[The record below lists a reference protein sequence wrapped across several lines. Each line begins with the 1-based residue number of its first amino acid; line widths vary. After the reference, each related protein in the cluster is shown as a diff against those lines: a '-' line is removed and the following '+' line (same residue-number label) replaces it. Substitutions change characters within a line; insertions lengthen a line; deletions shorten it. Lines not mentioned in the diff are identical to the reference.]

1 MKIKA
6 LVQILFAILVGFL
19 FGRVIF
25 DNYSKK
31 SVLAFNEG
39 EKVYLVKLASYDSLE
54 EIENSKS
61 LLVLSNDSSYNL
73 YAGITKQKDN
83 ANKIIS
89 YYKDSYKDITIDTL
103 YVNDLKFLT
112 ELKEY
117 DKLVSIV
124 NKKDD
129 LISIESIIL
138 ANYKEVLNET

>member
-6 LVQILFAILVGFL
+6 LVPIFFSILVGFL

-138 ANYKEVLNET
+138 ANYKEVLNEA

>member
-6 LVQILFAILVGFL
+6 LVPIFFSILVGFL

-39 EKVYLVKLASYDSLE
+39 EKVYLVKLASYDSLDK
-54 EIENSKS
+54 IENSKS

>member
-1 MKIKA
+1 MKMKA
-6 LVQILFAILVGFL
+6 LVPIFFSILVGFL
-19 FGRVIF
+19 FGKVIF
-25 DNYSKK
+25 DNYHKK

-39 EKVYLVKLASYDSLE
+39 EKVYLVRLASYDSLE